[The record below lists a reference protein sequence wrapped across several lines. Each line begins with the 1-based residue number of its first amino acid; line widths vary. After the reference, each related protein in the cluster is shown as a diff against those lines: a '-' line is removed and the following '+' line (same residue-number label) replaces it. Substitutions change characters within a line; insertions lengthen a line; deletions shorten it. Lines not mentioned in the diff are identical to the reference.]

1 MLDVF
6 LEVGVDPAVGG
17 ADVVGQTA
25 HSVDVCP
32 AEQEGCR
39 HDEDHDKG
47 ETPVHGAEEEEGCEE
62 LERCCYDCRHSAR
75 ERVSYLGYIS
85 VESA

>member
-6 LEVGVDPAVGG
+6 LEVGVDSAVGG
-17 ADVVGQTA
+17 ADVVGQSA
-25 HSVDVCP
+25 HAVDIRS

-47 ETPVHGAEEEEGCEE
+47 ETPVHGAEEEEGGSE
-62 LERCCYDCRHSAR
+62 LNDCGDDCGHRAGEGVR
-75 ERVSYLGYIS
+75 YL
-85 VESA
+85 